1 MIFYIVVVMK
11 SNMKSNKFYGNR
23 FYEEEDDDTLA
34 DGKTR
39 LWGFCKFCGLPIEEK
54 QGYCNDT
61 CEELFNID
69 IGKMTKKDWQNLAKR
84 NKAILTGY

>member
-1 MIFYIVVVMK
+1 MNDMENDAFI
-11 SNMKSNKFYGNR
+11 
-23 FYEEEDDDTLA
+23 EEENNDIATLV
-34 DGKTR
+34 DGKTKLNR
-39 LWGFCKFCGLPIEEK
+39 YCKFCGLPIEEK

-61 CEELFNID
+61 CKELFHTD